1 MSPQPEPP
9 GALTAYVYFR
19 SHPDAA
25 DRVRAAL
32 ARQRALVT
40 ERLGLRCRFA
50 LRHDREKP
58 YLTWLE
64 VYEGIDPAA
73 LQASLLAVDRAS
85 TDSGLAALALEGRRN
100 EVFGPT
106 DAG

>member
-1 MSPQPEPP
+1 MSPQQKPS
-9 GALTAYVYFR
+9 GALCAYVYFR
-19 SHPDAA
+19 SSRDDA

-32 ARQRALVT
+32 ARQGALVA
-40 ERLGLRCRFA
+40 ERLGLGCRVA
-50 LRHDREKP
+50 LRHDRDKP

-73 LQASLLAVDRAS
+73 LQASLQAIDRAS

-100 EVFGPT
+100 EVFGPA